1 MKKIFLKVSENKEV
15 TERKYFENPEYLR
28 AIWESRVRLV
38 NFSITHSLNELL
50 EEVVNEAENLTD
62 SSIGFVHFV
71 DENQENLLLQNW
83 SKRTKTEFCQA
94 EGKGAHYP
102 ISQAGVWVDCIRMR
116 KPVIHNDYALLPHL
130 KGLPE
135 GHTIIIRELVVPVIR
150 DERIVAVIGV
160 GNKLSDYDQQEIETL
175 SILANLAW
183 EIAERK
189 RTEEALHNSEAHF
202 RKIFDT
208 SPMGMVLATDDFR
221 IIQANPSFCKFT
233 GYSESELKS
242 ITIKDITYPDDYNSD
257 HNGIAKLLSGELDVY
272 KTEKRYIRKD
282 LKIVWANLHVSVVK
296 NSLGEFQFLLA
307 MIEDISNKKENEQI
321 LRNNEEKYRTLFENL
336 KQGIFYQSADGGVLE
351 ANDAALRLF
360 GLSRAQFLE
369 MDAFDMNWNVIN
381 ENHEILSP
389 EQYPS
394 MVAFKSGKPVTN
406 FIAGIYV
413 PSVDA
418 YNWVIVDAIP
428 QFHTGEQMP
437 YQVFVTMQDIS
448 ERIQSEKI
456 LRESESRL
464 RELNATKDKFFS
476 IISHDL
482 KSPFNAIMGFSE
494 LLVTQI
500 HEKDY
505 EGIEEYSK
513 IIKDSS
519 GRAMSLLTNLL
530 EWARTQTGTMN
541 FQPEYIELVSLI
553 NEIVELANDSAKHKS
568 IQIIKKIPH
577 NIVALVDKAMIGTV
591 LRNLISNAI
600 KFSGSN
606 GEIVVAAEKKPQEI
620 IFSVSDNGVGMSKN
634 TIGKLFRIDQNLSTK
649 GTHNE
654 LGTGLGL
661 ILCREFVEKHGG
673 KIWAESEV
681 GKGSK
686 FTFTIPKI

>member
-1 MKKIFLKVSENKEV
+1 MSLNAFKTDTEKRFVEKIDYLK
-15 TERKYFENPEYLR
+15 
-28 AIWESRVRLV
+28 AIMESRFRLV
-38 NFSITHSLNELL
+38 NFSISHSLDDLL
-50 EEVVNEAENLTD
+50 EEVLNEAEILTY
-62 SSIGFVHFV
+62 SSIGFAHFV
-71 DENQENLLLQNW
+71 DKNQDDLILQNW
-83 SKRTKTEFCQA
+83 SRRTKAEFCYA
-94 EGKGAHYP
+94 EGKGSHYP
-102 ISQAGVWVDCIRMR
+102 ISQAGVWVDCIKMR
-116 KPVIHNDYALLPHL
+116 KPVIHNDYASLPHL

-135 GHTIIIRELVVPVIR
+135 GHAVVIRELVVPVFR
-150 DERIVAVIGV
+150 ENKIVAVIGV
-160 GNKLSDYDQQEIETL
+160 GNKLSDYEQQDVETL
-175 SILANLAW
+175 TTLANLAW

-189 RTEEALHNSEAHF
+189 RTEEALRDSEAYFH
-202 RKIFDT
+202 KIFDT
-208 SPMGMVLATDDFR
+208 SPMGMVIANNDFK
-221 IIQANPSFCKFT
+221 IMLANPSFSKFS
-233 GYSESELKS
+233 GYSELELMS
-242 ITIKDITYPDDYNSD
+242 ITIMDITHPDDFGSD
-257 HNGIAKLLSGELDVY
+257 QKGLAKLLSGELDVY
-272 KTEKRYIRKD
+272 KTEKRYLRKD

-307 MIEDISNKKENEQI
+307 MIEDISNKKENERI
-321 LRNNEEKYRTLFENL
+321 LRNNEEKYRTLFESL
-336 KQGIFYQSADGGVLE
+336 KQGIFYQSADCSISE
-351 ANDAALRLF
+351 ANNAALRLF
-360 GLSRAQFLE
+360 GLTRSQFLE
-369 MDAFDMNWNVIN
+369 MDAFARKWKVIN
-381 ENHEILSP
+381 ESNEVLLP

-394 MVAFKSGKPVTN
+394 MVALKSGKPVTN
-406 FIAGIYV
+406 YIVGIYV
-413 PSVDA
+413 NEKDK

-428 QFHTGEQMP
+428 QFHPGEKMP

-456 LRESESRL
+456 LRESEARL

-494 LLVTQI
+494 LLAAQI

-553 NEIVELANDSAKHKS
+553 NEIVDLANDSAKHKS
-568 IQIIKKIPH
+568 IQISKKIPH
-577 NIVALVDKAMIGTV
+577 NIIAFVDKAMIGTI

-606 GEIVVAAEKKPQEI
+606 GEIVVTAEKKPLEI
-620 IFSVSDNGVGMSKN
+620 NISVSDNGVGMSKN
-634 TIGKLFRIDQNLSTK
+634 TIGKLFKIDQNLTTK
-649 GTHNE
+649 GTQNE

-661 ILCREFVEKHGG
+661 ILCKEFVEKHGG

-681 GKGSK
+681 GIGSN

>member
-1 MKKIFLKVSENKEV
+1 MKKKNSKASENKAN
-15 TERKYFENPEYLR
+15 TEKKYFDNPDYLR

-38 NFSITHSLNELL
+38 NFSITHSLDELL
-50 EEVVNEAENLTD
+50 EEVLNEAEDLTG

-71 DENQENLLLQNW
+71 DENQEYLLLQNW
-83 SKRTKTEFCQA
+83 SRRTKTEFCKA

-102 ISQAGVWVDCIRMR
+102 ISQAGVWVDCIKMR
-116 KPVIHNDYALLPHL
+116 KPVIHNDYASLPHQ

-135 GHTIIIRELVVPVIR
+135 GHAIIIRELVVPVIR
-150 DERIVAVIGV
+150 DEKIVAVIGV

-189 RTEEALHNSEAHF
+189 RTEEALRNSEAHF
-202 RKIFDT
+202 HKIFDT
-208 SPMGMVLATDDFR
+208 SPMGMVLATDDFKIR
-221 IIQANPSFCKFT
+221 LANPSFCKFI
-233 GYSESELKS
+233 GYSESELKL
-242 ITIKDITYPDDYNSD
+242 ITIKDITHPEDFNLDQEGMKN
-257 HNGIAKLLSGELDVY
+257 LLAGDSDVY
-272 KTEKRYIRKD
+272 KTEKRYLRKD

-296 NSLGEFQFLLA
+296 NSLGEFQYLLA
-307 MIEDISNKKENEQI
+307 MIEDISEKKENELI
-321 LRNNEEKYRTLFENL
+321 LRNNEEKYRTLFESL
-336 KQGIFYQSADGGVLE
+336 KQGIFYQSADCRIVE
-351 ANDAALRLF
+351 VNNAALYLF
-360 GLSRAQFLE
+360 GLTRAQFHD
-369 MDAFDMNWNVIN
+369 MDAFNQNWRIIN
-381 ENHEILSP
+381 ENNEVLSP
-389 EQYPS
+389 EEYAS

-406 FIAGIYV
+406 YIAGIYV
-413 PSVDA
+413 PSLDK

-428 QFHTGEQMP
+428 QFHPGEQMP

-500 HEKDY
+500 REKDY
-505 EGIEEYSK
+505 EGIEEYAK
-513 IIKDSS
+513 IIQESS
-519 GRAMSLLTNLL
+519 GRAMTLLANLL
-530 EWARTQTGTMN
+530 EWSRSQTGTMN
-541 FQPEYIELVSLI
+541 FQPEYVELVSLI
-553 NEIVELANDSAKHKS
+553 NEIVDLANDSAKHKS
-568 IQIIKKIPH
+568 IQITKNIPH
-577 NIVALVDKAMIGTV
+577 NIIAYVDKAMIGTI
-591 LRNLISNAI
+591 LRNMISNAI
-600 KFSGSN
+600 KFTGYH
-606 GEIVVAAEKKPQEI
+606 GEIVVAAEKKPSEVQI
-620 IFSVSDNGVGMSKN
+620 SVSDNGVGMSKN
-634 TIGKLFRIDQNLSTK
+634 TIGKLFKIDQNLSTR

-661 ILCREFVEKHGG
+661 ILCKEFVEKHGG

-681 GKGSK
+681 TKGSK